1 MMPVRIG
8 VLLTALAVVFCL
20 APSTGWCTRAY
31 GDLVSGE
38 VTAAPSSGEVE
49 IAHHLYHV
57 KAKSAADKAL
67 SSIYA
72 GELVDAVLDGPAGS
86 SSSQIISITQHAGS
100 RG

>member
-1 MMPVRIG
+1 MMQVRIG
-8 VLLTALAVVFCL
+8 VALSALAVVFCL
-20 APSTGWCTRAY
+20 GPNAAWCTRTY

-38 VTAAPSSGEVE
+38 VTAAPSSGEIE

-72 GELVDAVLDGPAGS
+72 GEIVDAVLDGPAGS
-86 SSSQIISITQHAGS
+86 NASQVISITQHAGS
-100 RG
+100 